1 MTSTVQAR
9 PRANHDDAPKTHHRG
24 KPARHGPRPG
34 RAANRATPPRA
45 THRPPHTARPM
56 VVVPMLVPK
65 RRLARRH
72 SSELG
77 AGRTI
82 WSAARRQQHTLRT
95 APNAAR
101 VRGRF
106 SELSSSF
113 CIWLTPAAKP
123 RRPDVH
129 SQRSGSRNAT
139 RRRLQPLVRQRLPL
153 FGVCVGH
160 GRSIDPGFARSAQP
174 IAHRAVAAPISKYL
188 MPRRPGNRGE
198 RAAAAQTLMAPASS
212 NNGDDA
218 SSQTK
223 PCAAKGTGEGEW

>member
-1 MTSTVQAR
+1 MTSTAQAR

-113 CIWLTPAAKP
+113 CIWLTFPGKP
-123 RRPDVH
+123 RRPDAAF
-129 SQRSGSRNAT
+129 SAIRGPMR
-139 RRRLQPLVRQRLPL
+139 QPPSASP
-153 FGVCVGH
+153 GCWAA
-160 GRSIDPGFARSAQP
+160 GRVLRCSHDDQSPGAGR
-174 IAHRAVAAPISKYL
+174 
-188 MPRRPGNRGE
+188 
-198 RAAAAQTLMAPASS
+198 T
-212 NNGDDA
+212 
-218 SSQTK
+218 
-223 PCAAKGTGEGEW
+223 PCGG